1 MKKVIKKV
9 LKKKLINFMGK
20 SAIKKIPVAGIAAG
34 SVFAAEKAIQGDW
47 GSAGGEFASGAVS
60 IVPIVGTT
68 ASVAIDMG
76 ILANE
81 IDKDVGKDINWM
93 MKIIFKI
100 YLNY

>member
-47 GSAGGEFASGAVS
+47 GSVGGEFASGAVS
-60 IVPIVGTT
+60 IVPIVGKPL
-68 ASVAIDMG
+68 VWLLIWDF
-76 ILANE
+76 LQ
-81 IDKDVGKDINWM
+81 
-93 MKIIFKI
+93 MK
-100 YLNY
+100 